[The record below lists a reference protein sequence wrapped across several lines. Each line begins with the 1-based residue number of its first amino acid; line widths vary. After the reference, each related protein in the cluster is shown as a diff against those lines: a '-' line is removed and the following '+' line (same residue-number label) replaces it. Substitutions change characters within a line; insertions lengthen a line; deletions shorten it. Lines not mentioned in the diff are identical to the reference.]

1 MGAWSLSRRTE
12 PAIRSDI
19 ITLRGDID
27 LSNVHQLQGRLSEF
41 ETNGRHLVLDLSGLT
56 FFDLRG
62 VRLLESVSEI
72 CRTQGVQLLL
82 TGPSMLVRRVLD
94 TAGSRRSIPVLENLD
109 AAARHLRDQASGTP

>member
-1 MGAWSLSRRTE
+1 
-12 PAIRSDI
+12 
-19 ITLRGDID
+19 
-27 LSNVHQLQGRLSEF
+27 
-41 ETNGRHLVLDLSGLT
+41 VLDLSGLT

-72 CRTQGVQLLL
+72 CRTQGVQFLLIS
-82 TGPSMLVRRVLD
+82 PSMLVRRVLD

>member
-27 LSNVHQLQGRLSEF
+27 LSNVHQLQGRLSEL

-72 CRTQGVQLLL
+72 CRTQGVQFLLIS
-82 TGPSMLVRRVLD
+82 PSMLVRRVLD